1 MGPSCAAS
9 TWIQPPC
16 HRAPAGN
23 PLSPAIPFTFRPYRF
38 CPCLAASPTNIC
50 FCAPAGNPLS
60 PAIPF
65 TFGPYRFWQ
74 LARSLWALGSR
85 IPAVAGAPAWV
96 APFTLFLLAFWI
108 FDHGVT
114 ALQLPW

>member
-1 MGPSCAAS
+1 MAHLTTCPAAV
-9 TWIQPPC
+9 PP
-16 HRAPAGN
+16 
-23 PLSPAIPFTFRPYRF
+23 T
-38 CPCLAASPTNIC
+38 
-50 FCAPAGNPLS
+50 GNPLS